1 MRREFW
7 VGLLLIAVYL
17 VLASATTQILHFSQ
31 ALDEGYHLEYV
42 TFIRQNGRLPIS
54 YEERAQITRAD
65 FPPLYQLLVVALSAG
80 IPLTEQPDFKY
91 YYDSFRYRAVDMLT
105 DHPGTFRTEDLSPP
119 YLGRFLV
126 WQIGRWLSVGLSLTT
141 LVVIFLTMQALP
153 LGQRPLTSVAG
164 AAIIAFTPRFL
175 ILSSSLNDDNLLG
188 LVAALYFW
196 ALVQVI
202 KLPTK
207 WWPVLLLGL
216 FLGVSMTVKYTL
228 VLVPL
233 EILLVMGGLVYWRQL
248 GWRWAIQRMVVIAL
262 LAVLFSSWWFGWNI
276 GHMNTI
282 AEDGPVVGLIRPLLA
297 GGSDATMN
305 RLSGVLSSGDAG
317 FTDLPENTRISTF
330 PQWVRSTFLSFWGY
344 TVAGNVPLAPYIYL
358 AIIGLLAVA
367 VWGLWRLWQT
377 QPASRLWLG
386 LMLFHVGLFFV
397 LPLIRFGL
405 TRRLGVAAQGRH
417 ILIPAA
423 TAIAALVVWGLAAV
437 IPRRWRGSVFGVIIG
452 ALIGWTG
459 LHLYQLYITATP
471 LLPMRTL
478 SQAAEWLPEPVNA
491 QFGDAIELV
500 SYELDPQPTQGQLNL
515 NLAWRSLN
523 TVNEN
528 HLLKITLLNEAGE
541 PVSQW
546 VGYNGNGRLPTLA
559 WDPGDSVFDRL
570 SLPLPNLP
578 AGDYSI
584 QVQLIGQNGQPV
596 SVSWNGVEQ
605 DALTLTETSLPESSA
620 FVFGDDLVT
629 VWPPAQTSVRY
640 PGTFIIVT
648 ETPEAQVELFDPGGV
663 GRTAA
668 AQTNG
673 VFNFVVGPRW
683 PSGDYAI
690 NINGQSTGV
699 TVVVENW
706 WLRQFAPPDDI
717 ETPVQANF
725 AEQVLLLG
733 YSLPQKQVQAGEA
746 FPVTLYWQALPDKSP
761 QANFIQFNNLLDSN
775 GEVRG
780 GYERLPLEY
789 YSTLLWVPGE
799 VVIDGY
805 AVPVDANA
813 PPGDYYLDVGL
824 YLTVG
829 EAAVNL
835 PLVFDGQRSE
845 VSSVTI
851 GPIEVLKPVGSSD
864 E

>member
-282 AEDGPVVGLIRPLLA
+282 A
-297 GGSDATMN
+297 
-305 RLSGVLSSGDAG
+305 
-317 FTDLPENTRISTF
+317 
-330 PQWVRSTFLSFWGY
+330 
-344 TVAGNVPLAPYIYL
+344 
-358 AIIGLLAVA
+358 
-367 VWGLWRLWQT
+367 
-377 QPASRLWLG
+377 
-386 LMLFHVGLFFV
+386 
-397 LPLIRFGL
+397 
-405 TRRLGVAAQGRH
+405 
-417 ILIPAA
+417 
-423 TAIAALVVWGLAAV
+423 
-437 IPRRWRGSVFGVIIG
+437 
-452 ALIGWTG
+452 
-459 LHLYQLYITATP
+459 
-471 LLPMRTL
+471 
-478 SQAAEWLPEPVNA
+478 
-491 QFGDAIELV
+491 
-500 SYELDPQPTQGQLNL
+500 
-515 NLAWRSLN
+515 
-523 TVNEN
+523 
-528 HLLKITLLNEAGE
+528 
-541 PVSQW
+541 
-546 VGYNGNGRLPTLA
+546 
-559 WDPGDSVFDRL
+559 
-570 SLPLPNLP
+570 
-578 AGDYSI
+578 
-584 QVQLIGQNGQPV
+584 
-596 SVSWNGVEQ
+596 
-605 DALTLTETSLPESSA
+605 
-620 FVFGDDLVT
+620 
-629 VWPPAQTSVRY
+629 
-640 PGTFIIVT
+640 
-648 ETPEAQVELFDPGGV
+648 
-663 GRTAA
+663 
-668 AQTNG
+668 
-673 VFNFVVGPRW
+673 
-683 PSGDYAI
+683 
-690 NINGQSTGV
+690 
-699 TVVVENW
+699 
-706 WLRQFAPPDDI
+706 
-717 ETPVQANF
+717 
-725 AEQVLLLG
+725 
-733 YSLPQKQVQAGEA
+733 
-746 FPVTLYWQALPDKSP
+746 
-761 QANFIQFNNLLDSN
+761 
-775 GEVRG
+775 
-780 GYERLPLEY
+780 
-789 YSTLLWVPGE
+789 
-799 VVIDGY
+799 
-805 AVPVDANA
+805 
-813 PPGDYYLDVGL
+813 
-824 YLTVG
+824 
-829 EAAVNL
+829 
-835 PLVFDGQRSE
+835 
-845 VSSVTI
+845 
-851 GPIEVLKPVGSSD
+851 
-864 E
+864 